1 VKARVNNQ
9 GASTI
14 PLFPSSR
21 FVPELSEN
29 NFPLIV
35 IEAQTFDFTE
45 NCLMTRFLIAAIAP
59 LFCCAIAQAA
69 SANDLKVSIAGLK
82 NQRGQICLSVFANGQ
97 GFPNNGN
104 AAIRAQCTKASN
116 PSITFKNLKPGNYAI
131 AIVHDANS
139 NNRLDTNPLGIPTEG
154 FGFSRDPQ
162 ILTGPPKFGDSAFNV
177 QGSTQIRIN
186 LRYLF
191 G

>member
-1 VKARVNNQ
+1 VNNQ
-9 GASTI
+9 GASTN
-14 PLFPSSR
+14 PLFP
-21 FVPELSEN
+21 FLGFDPELSEN
-29 NFPLIV
+29 NFPRIV
-35 IEAQTFDFTE
+35 IEAQTFDIYGDFF
-45 NCLMTRFLIAAIAP
+45 MTRFLIAALAP

-69 SANDLKVSIAGLK
+69 SANDLKVSISGLK
-82 NQRGQICLSVFANGQ
+82 NQRGQICLSVFKNGQ
-97 GFPNNGN
+97 GFPSNGN
-104 AAIRAQCTKASN
+104 AAVRAQCTKASS
-116 PSITFKNLKPGNYAI
+116 PSITFKNLQPGNYAI

-162 ILTGPPKFGDSAFNV
+162 ILTGPPKFENSAFSVRGN
-177 QGSTQIRIN
+177 TQLRIN